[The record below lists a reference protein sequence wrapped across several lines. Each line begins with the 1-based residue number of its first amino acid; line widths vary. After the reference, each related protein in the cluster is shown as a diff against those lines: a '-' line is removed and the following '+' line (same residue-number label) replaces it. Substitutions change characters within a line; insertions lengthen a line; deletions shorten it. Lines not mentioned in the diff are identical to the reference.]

1 MGGLIPLLEEVRA
14 CTLCADF
21 LPLPPKPVLQAGE
34 GARILIVGQAPGIRA
49 HDSATPWNDPSGERL
64 RDWLG
69 VSREQFY
76 DPGLF
81 AIMPMGFCYPGK
93 GKSGDLPPRKECA
106 PQWHERL
113 LQQLPDIEL
122 TLLIGQ
128 YAQNYYLKD
137 GHASLTERVRNW
149 RSLPQEML
157 ALPHPSPRNIGWF
170 QRNPWLADEL
180 IPELQ
185 QRVARLLAGESDC
198 L

>member
-1 MGGLIPLLEEVRA
+1 MGL
-14 CTLCADF
+14 
-21 LPLPPKPVLQAGE
+21 
-34 GARILIVGQAPGIRA
+34 
-49 HDSATPWNDPSGERL
+49 
-64 RDWLG
+64 
-69 VSREQFY
+69 Y
-76 DPGLF
+76 
-81 AIMPMGFCYPGK
+81 YPGK

-149 RSLPQEML
+149 RSLPQEIL
-157 ALPHPSPRNIGWF
+157 ALPHPSPRNIGWL